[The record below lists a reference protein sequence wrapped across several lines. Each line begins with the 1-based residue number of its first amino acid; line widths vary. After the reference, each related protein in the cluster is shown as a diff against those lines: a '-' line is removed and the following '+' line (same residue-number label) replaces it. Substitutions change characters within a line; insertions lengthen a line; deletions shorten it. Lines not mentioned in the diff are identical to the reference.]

1 MTLITAHRGGAG
13 LWPENSLTAF
23 RNAVGL
29 PGLDAIELD
38 IQACSDGPLVV
49 FHDPTLDRTTDAKG
63 RLIDT
68 PFAAVRQTRLAHT
81 AGEPPPTLDEALEVL
96 SGTALELKL
105 EIKLAP
111 GADAADMV
119 RRCLEATDRHD
130 WTGRTLFMSF
140 DAPVIEA
147 LRRQAAPLQFSVLS
161 EWMEAAGDM
170 DRFLDAAIAAGA
182 TAIGVNNLPPEAP
195 ADQVALRAPVF
206 ERARAAGL
214 RMGVWT
220 VNPPDAL
227 AVWLHEGAVDD
238 VTTDWPDRALRLRD
252 VADES

>member
-29 PGLDAIELD
+29 AGLDAVELD
-38 IQACSDGPLVV
+38 VQACSDGPLVV
-49 FHDPTLDRTTDAKG
+49 FHDPTLDRTTDADG

-68 PFAAVRQTRLAHT
+68 PFAAVRQARLANT
-81 AGEPPPTLDEALEVL
+81 DGEPPPTLDEVLEVL
-96 SGTALELKL
+96 ADTALELKL

-111 GADAADMV
+111 GADPIDMV
-119 RRCLEATDRHD
+119 RRSLDATDRHD
-130 WTGRTLFMSF
+130 WTDRTLFMSF

-147 LRRQAAPLQFSVLS
+147 LRRQARPLQFSVLS
-161 EWMEAAGDM
+161 DWLEATGDM

-182 TAIGVNNLPPEAP
+182 SAIGVNNRPPDTA
-195 ADQVALRAPVF
+195 ADQVAIRSSVF

-214 RMGVWT
+214 RTGVWT
-220 VNPPDAL
+220 VNPHDAL
-227 AVWLHEGAVDD
+227 AAWLNDGAVDD
-238 VTTDWPDRALRLRD
+238 VTTDWPDRALQLRTSAND
-252 VADES
+252 G